1 MVGQGTATIPASV
14 MVSTPF
20 TFFASIARSRR
31 GHLEEMSMGQG
42 LVLEIQRDALD
53 KDVPVTTLLRK
64 VRLAAAKLQLT
75 TVEEWVGHELN
86 GYSGELPPYRRARGT
101 PTLLNP
107 FHGWQP
113 SCGNVR
119 IFTISSLI

>member
-1 MVGQGTATIPASV
+1 MVGQGTANLPASV

-20 TFFASIARSRR
+20 KFLASIARSRR

-75 TVEEWVGHELN
+75 NVEDWVHHEFN
-86 GYSGELPPYRRARGT
+86 GYTGELPAYRKTRGT
-101 PTLLNP
+101 PTALNP
-107 FHGWQP
+107 YPGRRPTSRHLAFFA
-113 SCGNVR
+113 NA
-119 IFTISSLI
+119 TA